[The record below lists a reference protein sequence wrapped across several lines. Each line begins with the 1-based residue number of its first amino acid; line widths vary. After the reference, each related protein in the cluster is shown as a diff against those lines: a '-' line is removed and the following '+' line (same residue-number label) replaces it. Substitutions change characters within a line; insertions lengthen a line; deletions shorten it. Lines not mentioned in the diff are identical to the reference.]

1 MKQIWHFI
9 SFLGLKDD
17 DNKYASRSI
26 IITNRLNFILFVII
40 AFLNIITAIVRV
52 MNHGEYSI
60 HTKKLLFLLIVCII
74 NGILSY
80 LKFHKITKLSLIFL
94 PTLLIV
100 FIGVFFGYAQ
110 ETDIVYDPLIIIAA
124 SFIPQLILAP
134 RFNNLIYTFSLLYFF
149 VQLLFLDTILFHFA
163 LNDIQIISIEKGFH
177 IYYKSVLISAF
188 MFIHITMYYLRNL
201 NYRFEQELNKSNKE
215 LKNAMDELR
224 QTQQHLIQSEKMAS
238 LGTLTAGVAH
248 EINNPL
254 NFING
259 GINILLDNK
268 KQMHDCLSNDNKERF
283 ELAARMINDGYERTS
298 EIVKALMTFSHRG
311 TSRLVYSNINKIID
325 NTLLFLNS
333 QITGDIEIKKKYQ
346 FDGEIPIYPG
356 KIHQVIMNLL
366 DNALYAVK
374 QNIKINKV
382 IEITTYQENHSVIIS
397 VENNGD
403 HIPEG
408 KLNQIFDPFYTT
420 KDPGQGTG
428 LGLAISYTLISEHK
442 GKIYAQNLEKGV
454 AFIVELPLEH
464 KV

>member
-1 MKQIWHFI
+1 
-9 SFLGLKDD
+9 L
-17 DNKYASRSI
+17 
-26 IITNRLNFILFVII
+26 
-40 AFLNIITAIVRV
+40 
-52 MNHGEYSI
+52 
-60 HTKKLLFLLIVCII
+60 
-74 NGILSY
+74 
-80 LKFHKITKLSLIFL
+80 
-94 PTLLIV
+94 
-100 FIGVFFGYAQ
+100 
-110 ETDIVYDPLIIIAA
+110 
-124 SFIPQLILAP
+124 
-134 RFNNLIYTFSLLYFF
+134 
-149 VQLLFLDTILFHFA
+149 
-163 LNDIQIISIEKGFH
+163 
-177 IYYKSVLISAF
+177 
-188 MFIHITMYYLRNL
+188 
-201 NYRFEQELNKSNKE
+201 ELNKSNKE
-215 LKNAMDELR
+215 LKNAMEELR

-268 KQMHDCLSNDNKERF
+268 KQMHDCLTDDNKERF

-333 QITGDIEIKKKYQ
+333 QITGDIEIKKNYQ
-346 FDGEIPIYPG
+346 FDDEIPIYPG

-382 IEITTYQENHSVIIS
+382 IEITTYLENHSVIIS

-408 KLNQIFDPFYTT
+408 KLNQIFDPFFTT
-420 KDPGQGTG
+420 KEPGQGTG
-428 LGLAISYTLISEHK
+428 LGLAISYTLVSEHN

-454 AFIVELPLEH
+454 VFIVELPITQ